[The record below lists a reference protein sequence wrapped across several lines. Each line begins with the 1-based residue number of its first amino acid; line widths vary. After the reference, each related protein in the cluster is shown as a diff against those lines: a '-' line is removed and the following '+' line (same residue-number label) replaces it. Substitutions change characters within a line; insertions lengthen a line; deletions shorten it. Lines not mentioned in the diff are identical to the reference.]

1 MDPISFNETFVKDI
15 FDEIG
20 GINGKR
26 KGFDLDREIATATN
40 DGTTQDKCN
49 YSARDE
55 DGCIRQNET
64 IPERSDSI
72 TGRVSAEFDDDDVA
86 SLSNESEDY
95 RYQDMGETS
104 DGSKY
109 WFPSV
114 DVKYKPKVGDS
125 FESVE
130 SAEKMY
136 RKYANEAGFDIRL
149 SNKKINKLGR
159 ITSRFYVCSKEGR
172 PQSKYFDSLDVLPS
186 GRTFRN
192 SNIKRSGCG
201 ACLKIHFVKE
211 PNQYEV
217 YKFVEQHNHILFN
230 KEEMRFSRFKRK
242 LHYADHKNVFHGS
255 SSKVGVTKSHRFM
268 NAVKGGVDSS
278 GGTVRDHQNFKR
290 DMAYF
295 VGNTDAQMLLNV
307 MANRRKELLAIFW
320 ADETARSHY
329 REFGDAISFDATF
342 RTNKHVMIF
351 VLFVAIDNH
360 KKSVVV
366 RAALIHNESVVD
378 YTWVLKAFVKAHGR
392 QPCFVI
398 TDQCAL
404 MKQAIPIAFPESRH
418 RLCMWHITKKVKSK
432 FVSEFNKLVWNV
444 HLGPNEF
451 EMQWNNLIEFYGL
464 RGDPWLD
471 ELYDIRESWIP
482 AYYKDYHMSGLMKT
496 ASRSESIN
504 AFFNVYAHFWHD
516 LVVFLRSFD
525 NAIESQRATH
535 GSLEV
540 TIKSTIP
547 RLVSPCKLEAHAAE
561 AYTRTIFFEVQK
573 ELRKA
578 VWLCR
583 IRNEKDI
590 LSRFVDQLEQWD
602 SKVDSEL
609 HLQSHTEE
617 TTTSIKEF
625 LGVSQPE
632 TVDVLPPTGIR
643 NKGCG
648 TGKRLINAAEKAI
661 SNGKSR
667 RESVAYVVK
676 WLHMIPEIV

>member
-86 SLSNESEDY
+86 SLSNESE
-95 RYQDMGETS
+95 DMGETS

-268 NAVKGGVDSS
+268 NAVKGGVI
-278 GGTVRDHQNFKR
+278 K
-290 DMAYF
+290 
-295 VGNTDAQMLLNV
+295 
-307 MANRRKELLAIFW
+307 
-320 ADETARSHY
+320 
-329 REFGDAISFDATF
+329 
-342 RTNKHVMIF
+342 NKMENSY
-351 VLFVAIDNH
+351 DCSCN
-360 KKSVVV
+360 
-366 RAALIHNESVVD
+366 
-378 YTWVLKAFVKAHGR
+378 
-392 QPCFVI
+392 CFVRNGI
-398 TDQCAL
+398 LCRHTLKVMLNDEVDRIPDKYILLLPVEWLPTRSRYGEVDAEKERL
-404 MKQAIPIAFPESRH
+404 MS
-418 RLCMWHITKKVKSK
+418 
-432 FVSEFNKLVWNV
+432 
-444 HLGPNEF
+444 
-451 EMQWNNLIEFYGL
+451 
-464 RGDPWLD
+464 
-471 ELYDIRESWIP
+471 
-482 AYYKDYHMSGLMKT
+482 
-496 ASRSESIN
+496 
-504 AFFNVYAHFWHD
+504 
-516 LVVFLRSFD
+516 
-525 NAIESQRATH
+525 
-535 GSLEV
+535 
-540 TIKSTIP
+540 
-547 RLVSPCKLEAHAAE
+547 
-561 AYTRTIFFEVQK
+561 
-573 ELRKA
+573 
-578 VWLCR
+578 R

-676 WLHMIPEIV
+676 WLHMIPEIRKTYSE

>member
-15 FDEIG
+15 FDEID

-26 KGFDLDREIATATN
+26 KGFVLDREFATATN

-72 TGRVSAEFDDDDVA
+72 TDGVSAEFDDDDVL
-86 SLSNESEDY
+86 SLSNETEDY
-95 RYQDMGETS
+95 RYQDMGETF

-125 FESVE
+125 FKSVE
-130 SAEKMY
+130 STEKMF
-136 RKYANEAGFDIRL
+136 RKYAKEAGFDVRL

-172 PQSKYFDSLDVLPS
+172 PQSKYFDSLDVLPG
-186 GRTFRN
+186 GRTIRN
-192 SNIKRSGCG
+192 SNIKCSGCG
-201 ACLKIHFVKE
+201 ACLKIHLVKE

-230 KEEMRFSRFKRK
+230 KEEMRFSRSKRQ

-268 NAVKGGVDSS
+268 KAVKGGVDSS
-278 GGTVRDHQNFKR
+278 SGRK
-290 DMAYF
+290 F
-295 VGNTDAQMLLNV
+295 VLSFFEYKCDD
-307 MANRRKELLAIFW
+307 KELLAIFW
-320 ADETARSHY
+320 ADETARSNF

-342 RTNKHVMIF
+342 RTNKHAMIF
-351 VLFVAIDNH
+351 VPFVAIDNH

-366 RAALIHNESVVD
+366 GAALIHNESLVD

-392 QPCFVI
+392 QPRFVI
-398 TDQCAL
+398 TDQCES

-418 RLCMWHITKKVKSK
+418 RLCMWHISKKVNSK
-432 FVSEFNKLVWNV
+432 ISNYLQHRTQFVSEFNKLVWNV

-464 RGDPWLD
+464 CGDPWFD

-496 ASRSESIN
+496 TSRSESIN

-535 GSLEV
+535 G
-540 TIKSTIP
+540 
-547 RLVSPCKLEAHAAE
+547 
-561 AYTRTIFFEVQK
+561 
-573 ELRKA
+573 
-578 VWLCR
+578 
-583 IRNEKDI
+583 
-590 LSRFVDQLEQWD
+590 
-602 SKVDSEL
+602 
-609 HLQSHTEE
+609 
-617 TTTSIKEF
+617 
-625 LGVSQPE
+625 
-632 TVDVLPPTGIR
+632 
-643 NKGCG
+643 
-648 TGKRLINAAEKAI
+648 
-661 SNGKSR
+661 
-667 RESVAYVVK
+667 
-676 WLHMIPEIV
+676 

>member
-15 FDEIG
+15 FDEID

-26 KGFDLDREIATATN
+26 KGVVHDREFTTVTN
-40 DGTTQDKCN
+40 DDKV
-49 YSARDE
+49 Y
-55 DGCIRQNET
+55 
-64 IPERSDSI
+64 
-72 TGRVSAEFDDDDVA
+72 AEFDDDDVA
-86 SLSNESEDY
+86 SLSNENEDY

-136 RKYANEAGFDIRL
+136 RKYANEVGFDVR
-149 SNKKINKLGR
+149 
-159 ITSRFYVCSKEGR
+159 
-172 PQSKYFDSLDVLPS
+172 
-186 GRTFRN
+186 GRTIRN

-201 ACLKIHFVKE
+201 ACLKIHLVKE

-230 KEEMRFSRFKRK
+230 KEEMRFSRSKRQ

-255 SSKVGVTKSHRFM
+255 SSKVGVTKSHRFIK
-268 NAVKGGVDSS
+268 AVKGGVDSS

-290 DMAYF
+290 DMTYF
-295 VGNTDAQMLLNV
+295 VGNKDAQMLLNV
-307 MANRRKELLAIFW
+307 MANRRKVCLEFFFEYKCDDKELAIFW
-320 ADETARSHY
+320 ADETARSNY

-342 RTNKHVMIF
+342 RTNKHAMIF
-351 VLFVAIDNH
+351 VPFVAIDNH

-366 RAALIHNESVVD
+366 GAALIYNESVVD
-378 YTWVLKAFVKAHGR
+378 YTWISNYL
-392 QPCFVI
+392 Q
-398 TDQCAL
+398 
-404 MKQAIPIAFPESRH
+404 H
-418 RLCMWHITKKVKSK
+418 RTQ
-432 FVSEFNKLVWNV
+432 FVSKFNKLTWNV

-451 EMQWNNLIEFYGL
+451 EMQWNNLIDFYGL
-464 RGDPWLD
+464 RGDPWFD
-471 ELYDIRESWIP
+471 ELYNIRESWIP

-496 ASRSESIN
+496 TSRSESIN
-504 AFFNVYAHFWHD
+504 AIFNVYAHFWHD

-525 NAIESQRATH
+525 NAVESQRATH

-540 TIKSTIP
+540 TTKSTIP

-561 AYTRTIFFEVQK
+561 VYTRTIFFEIQK

-578 VWLCR
+578 VWLCGWDGFT
-583 IRNEKDI
+583 DI
-590 LSRFVDQLEQWD
+590 GETRVYIITHKNKA
-602 SKVDSEL
+602 SKVTTKYTVIKNKMENSYDCSCNCFVRNGISCRHALKVMLNDEVDKIPDKYIL
-609 HLQSHTEE
+609 RRWRRDLVPVEWLPAHFRYGESHTEE
-617 TTTSIKEF
+617 TTSSIKEF

-648 TGKRLINAAEKAI
+648 TGKRLISAAEKAI
-661 SNGKSR
+661 PNGKKQNKKCRLCGQMATHDSR
-667 RESVAYVVK
+667 NCPKRDY
-676 WLHMIPEIV
+676 I